1 MVELLESVQTA
12 NLKKQFD
19 KYLPAV
25 LNETV
30 EVAETSNIITE
41 HTGDRIINQSNNRSE
56 SNDIVNIKRLA
67 GLRS

>member
-12 NLKKQFD
+12 NLKKQFE

-25 LNETV
+25 LNEDVKSEDDKT
-30 EVAETSNIITE
+30 IITE
-41 HTGDRIINQSNNRSE
+41 HTGDRNTNIDDNDSINA
-56 SNDIVNIKRLA
+56 DIVNIKRLA